1 MNKKR
6 KICVIIN
13 NRANYARVKSVLYEI
28 QKNKKL
34 KLQILLVSCQ
44 Y

>member
-13 NRANYARVKSVLYEI
+13 NRANYARVNLSYMKYKKI
-28 QKNKKL
+28 KL
-34 KLQILLVSCQ
+34 KLQIILASRQ